1 MPGGYIEVTDITFPI
16 LSDDGSLTKD
26 SALAKWSDLML
37 EASINLNRRLDSAKS
52 YKMLLSDAGFKDVVE
67 TEYRWPQNS
76 WPKDKKQKQLG
87 ELWSLLVTLN
97 ESDETT
103 RDVGVGGYI

>member
-1 MPGGYIEVTDITFPI
+1 MPDGYVEITDITFPI

-37 EASINLNRRLDSAKS
+37 EASVNLNRHLNSAKS
-52 YKMLLSDAGFKDVVE
+52 YKTLLNDAGFEDVVE
-67 TEYRWPQNS
+67 TEYSWPQNP

-87 ELWSLLVTLN
+87 ELLSSRVTLN
-97 ESDETT
+97 ESDET
-103 RDVGVGGYI
+103 RDVDIGEYF

>member
-16 LSDDGSLTKD
+16 LSDDGSLKKG

-52 YKMLLSDAGFKDVVE
+52 YKTLLNDTGFEDVVE
-67 TEYRWPQNS
+67 TEYSWPQNT

-87 ELWSLLVTLN
+87 EL
-97 ESDETT
+97 
-103 RDVGVGGYI
+103 